1 MKWIIVLLVGETINK
16 ELTTSGLLLEE
27 KVAITQISKHAPKN
41 LQSIKSFGSREQLFD
56 LFSTLKDLSCS
67 WNNSDLI

>member
-16 ELTTSGLLLEE
+16 ELTPSGLLLEE

-41 LQSIKSFGSREQLFD
+41 LQSINVLDPENNFLIYFQL
-56 LFSTLKDLSCS
+56 
-67 WNNSDLI
+67 